1 MAQGSLWHLQSL
13 ASQVVSRPRCS
24 TGSLGIPGNGLSR
37 AFVFLQEDL
46 EEVPTL
52 QEMQKYN
59 TSELQLP
66 QVPLS
71 QGGTMMKA
79 KPQRIPSWAAVPRRN

>member
-1 MAQGSLWHLQSL
+1 MCQ
-13 ASQVVSRPRCS
+13 
-24 TGSLGIPGNGLSR
+24 
-37 AFVFLQEDL
+37 QEDM
-46 EEVPTL
+46 EEVPSL

-66 QVPLS
+66 QVPLW

-79 KPQRIPSWAAVPRRN
+79 KPQRIPSWAAVPRRK